1 MKFRNLIYFLL
12 TAMVAAIVQSCIYD
26 RIDYSMETYEE
37 GLAANVELNI
47 SVPSMDIAT
56 RSDMPNDADFDVKS
70 LWVGIFSATDGKCKY
85 AELHT
90 ELPSNEHNFISLRI
104 KTTSGPSF
112 IVAVGNPEDN
122 YGYKYGPTTNDNNVI
137 REDLTTILPSSK
149 DGVTGAERANNEM
162 NFDWTAYQNIAVR
175 QLDLNDVNTPIG
187 NLVMSGIY
195 YESTDD
201 PETAAGWEE
210 ANQKPVDINVSK
222 AGGTVT
228 LPGAVHLRRL
238 ISQVKFHLEA
248 VPYTGDNQYK
258 KGHEILEIIPQSFQ
272 VKNVPYTSWLHE
284 RKTNTEVGGDNKEA
298 NSGDNIYIDNKNKEN
313 PLGYEESEDGMMLK
327 ANYRSSVWF
336 NGNQYLRPSADGK
349 SFDFDFWMMENKRW
363 ASYDLYKNLGEKENA
378 YDRREKEVKDSQI
391 IKIPKEGTEGGYEE
405 IPYDENLGIYLA
417 LCSSKPYNP
426 SEPPTVK
433 DVPETMNNCA
443 SFVEIRC
450 RIIYTEQGLTD
461 LRNED
466 DYKEVQYRSADAVY
480 TIHLGG
486 IDQNWN
492 DFTHRRNHKYT
503 YNVKIMDVDRIIVE
517 ARYDDEPRPGIE
529 GVVTDVV
536 NPPFEVDCH
545 YSVFNIQLSNLERT
559 GGGIIQEE
567 GDDANTG
574 DGTSGDHEIN
584 GGKYE
589 RGVFPFRIRY
599 FDKDN
604 FARYIDQSNIDEY
617 MDIHNP
623 DKNPLHW
630 QWVEF
635 RPTTGKDV
643 IADYKPYEGEGS
655 DGQTFRINEVAN
667 ITKFRHPEDHSTS
680 KDDPDKPDEDDTT
693 LRWYTVFVNEY
704 VYENSIDEGANNFM
718 NYVNLEPRM
727 CWFNTLF
734 RSSIDDESNYIR
746 SKYVVRQQSIQTFYF
761 IPTGSR
767 DQDINAIGMEHI
779 NETFGFNLRWDNVT
793 TMYDDYIDN
802 DSHTIK
808 NNNGRHNTL
817 LYLHAQTPLT
827 DGTGFSNGGR
837 DKEYKW
843 RSYLDPNR
851 LQFITS
857 INTGSNQYGA
867 SYQLKE
873 PPYMQDN
880 NPKREPYYVPA
891 IYTYTNGN
899 SLGISDINTTYY
911 LRIMDACM
919 NRNRDNNGNGV
930 IDIDEVRWYVPASS
944 EIVDLV
950 LGSYSMTTKLMDY
963 ENVNNK
969 SLQSPLNSATE
980 QAHQGNTRFHYATSN
995 QRTLWAEEGTTIN
1008 PEVDQLTGDPGWNLP
1023 PQNVRCV
1030 RALGTNLATDEN
1042 RDLTPAFTTNAVYTE
1057 DDRGNRTYSVYPT
1070 EIYPTYFEQKN
1081 QRSYTSDVI
1090 EPHQEST
1097 GGLNRLCYYGFE
1109 FSKDLLNFSERELIG
1124 EDVVLIYNEYR
1135 DYPAGWYEPDLETW
1149 QPSEFD
1155 GGVYFSEL
1163 RTGGLSFDGGNYLV
1177 DPTSYSASNPNN
1189 GAQQVWASED
1199 GGFFWAGGVYYPGG
1213 DYPPLVETYS
1223 STQFNGDK
1231 YDGSR
1236 VHYNSN
1242 NGGTYDGWYV
1252 PDVDHPSAEG
1262 SHNFWAGFFLDRV
1275 KCPAGGWYLPDLFK
1289 PVVNAD
1295 GSINY
1300 WPDYISR
1307 TIVWFNGHTANGDV
1321 IRKAGYYSPDPTT
1334 GPENAPFKNSGYWKF
1349 ARVGVGEPIEIKV
1362 PVYGDKVVYKQ
1373 WSDPSGRSLPLFV
1386 LPYDQGQPGK
1396 FNKNQFVADH
1406 GSTLELGN
1414 SVCKQLDQETGRR
1427 GWRLPTMKEAA
1438 LIKIA
1443 MDNAGV
1449 YKENGLTY
1457 EKYYHVQSG
1466 YNVGNFLA
1474 CTFREYGVV
1483 NETTTDP
1490 TGYYTGIYYPESSD
1504 EAQTNDWYD
1513 KVGGKLMGRIACITT
1528 PYNRHYYIRC
1538 VRDLR
1543 SAGD

>member
-122 YGYKYGPTTNDNNVI
+122 YGYKYDPTTNDNNVI

-298 NSGDNIYIDNKNKEN
+298 NSGDNIYIDNKDKGN

-930 IDIDEVRWYVPASS
+930 IDTDEVRWYVPASS

-1008 PEVDQLTGDPGWNLP
+1008 PEVDQLTGNPGWNLP

-1097 GGLNRLCYYGFE
+1097 GELNRLCYYGFE
-1109 FSKDLLNFSERELIG
+1109 FSKDLLTFSNRTFAG
-1124 EDVVLIYNEYR
+1124 TTSVWIYDEYETL
-1135 DYPAGWYEPDLETW
+1135 PAGWYSPDLKTRSDLEFEGSVKLTKLTTSGSPHPAGWYYPDLTSYTSENKSGDSTYQWFDNVYERSYPQGCYIPIIDTYSDYQIDESYRWFDAITW
-1149 QPSEFD
+1149 GNPVYDHKAGWYKPDLKTGPSNDNWSKGGSQLAAWNEGQRLASGYYRADPNRPAPWDWAD
-1155 GGVYFSEL
+1155 GTKQFPANPANGTVLRDEGYYAPIKSTYSEL
-1163 RTGGLSFDGGNYLV
+1163 PF
-1177 DPTSYSASNPNN
+1177 
-1189 GAQQVWASED
+1189 
-1199 GGFFWAGGVYYPGG
+1199 
-1213 DYPPLVETYS
+1213 
-1223 STQFNGDK
+1223 
-1231 YDGSR
+1231 
-1236 VHYNSN
+1236 
-1242 NGGTYDGWYV
+1242 
-1252 PDVDHPSAEG
+1252 EG
-1262 SHNFWAGFFLDRV
+1262 
-1275 KCPAGGWYLPDLFK
+1275 
-1289 PVVNAD
+1289 
-1295 GSINY
+1295 
-1300 WPDYISR
+1300 
-1307 TIVWFNGHTANGDV
+1307 
-1321 IRKAGYYSPDPTT
+1321 AGYWF
-1334 GPENAPFKNSGYWKF
+1334 ECE
-1349 ARVGVGEPIEIKV
+1349 VGVGEPYEVETPIYNETPLK
-1362 PVYGDKVVYKQ
+1362 P
-1373 WSDPSGRSLPLFV
+1373 WTDPNGMSLPLFV
-1386 LPYDQGQPGK
+1386 LPYDPGQPGK

-1449 YKENGLTY
+1449 YKNNGLTY
-1457 EKYYHVQSG
+1457 EKYHHLRSG
-1466 YNVGNFLA
+1466 YDVGNYLA

-1490 TGYYTGIYYPESSD
+1490 TGYYTGVYYPESGD

-1513 KVGGKLMGRIACITT
+1513 RVGGQLMGRIACITT
-1528 PYNRHYYIRC
+1528 SYNRHYYIRC